1 MLPFNSHTKQDLQD
15 GWHRW
20 KGCEDLLL
28 STDHQFRHHKTKV
41 SHLTHKSCIT
51 FQWTL
56 TVFFFSLMWSR
67 KNIAEMVI
75 GLNWRTHLIF
85 FIFARGQKCLELLI
99 LQKGEP
105 CYLCW
110 FPTRQVR
117 LLAWL
122 SFRLF
127 LYHCLLHFIISRY
140 VKQTKPCRFYCAL
153 YLSSKQSCRFI

>member
-1 MLPFNSHTKQDLQD
+1 MRGLASFHWPSIQTPQD
-15 GWHRW
+15 
-20 KGCEDLLL
+20 KGQSPHPQVL
-28 STDHQFRHHKTKV
+28 HHI
-41 SHLTHKSCIT
+41 SMNIDC
-51 FQWTL
+51 F
-56 TVFFFSLMWSR
+56 FFFSSWSR
-67 KNIAEMVI
+67 KNIAEMVM

-85 FIFARGQKCLELLI
+85 FIFVRGQKCLELLM
-99 LQKGEP
+99 LQKGKP

-140 VKQTKPCRFYCAL
+140 VKQTKPCRFYCTL
-153 YLSSKQSCRFI
+153 YLSSKQPFRFI